1 MKKINR
7 KKENCKCKYE
17 SRLTNIFTTTN
28 NGKVIQH
35 FVNSELRCEFKKEDM
50 TREEFISKML
60 ERGFEVRNY
69 TSMFILSNGMETME
83 IYSDNHIGYSSPRGN
98 SQYKTF
104 DDFMIGNSYG
114 SEEYSLRD

>member
-1 MKKINR
+1 MAQEKLLPVLILLLLFSFNTKAEER
-7 KKENCKCKYE
+7 
-17 SRLTNIFTTTN
+17 F
-28 NGKVIQH
+28 
-35 FVNSELRCEFKKEDM
+35 EFKKEDM

-69 TSMFILSNGMETME
+69 TSMFILRNGMETME

>member
-50 TREEFISKML
+50 TREEFISKIFL
-60 ERGFEVRNY
+60 STSKYSVIVRSSVISQI
-69 TSMFILSNGMETME
+69 TIRLALKVSN
-83 IYSDNHIGYSSPRGN
+83 
-98 SQYKTF
+98 
-104 DDFMIGNSYG
+104 
-114 SEEYSLRD
+114 L